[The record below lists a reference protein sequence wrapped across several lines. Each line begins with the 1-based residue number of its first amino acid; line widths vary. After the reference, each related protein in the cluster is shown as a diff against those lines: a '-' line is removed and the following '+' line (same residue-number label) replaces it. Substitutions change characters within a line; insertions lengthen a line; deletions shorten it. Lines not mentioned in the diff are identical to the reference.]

1 MTDKRSIGHILQI
14 INGYASRIINGT
26 TDVESLSELA
36 EGKLIH
42 KIPKLKKALK
52 GSIRFHQMQM
62 LKLQMEHIDFL
73 TKSIEEM
80 DADIKKKRN
89 P

>member
-1 MTDKRSIGHILQI
+1 MTTFI
-14 INGYASRIINGT
+14 
-26 TDVESLSELA
+26 
-36 EGKLIH
+36 
-42 KIPKLKKALK
+42 IPKLKLVSHKDYIPAEYLPTFNSNVIELWLHKIPELRKALK

-80 DADIKKKRN
+80 DEDIKKKRN